1 MYKLRVLTYTTV
13 KLVRDDFI
21 RPFDCDEPP
30 SGFPAN
36 SMLFFR
42 CSSVN
47 LIFPSKRPAG
57 MCMLS
62 ASSEKS
68 KSHLAL
74 HAVRGDQSVK
84 FFLLRPRE
92 LSRKE
97 IVISNNKKYLT
108 FPKIDVQNRLKGSFR
123 CRARLARFQR
133 KHAR

>member
-21 RPFDCDEPP
+21 RPFDYDKPP

-47 LIFPSKRPAG
+47 LISPSKRPAG
-57 MCMLS
+57 VCMLS

-97 IVISNNKKYLT
+97 IVISNNKK
-108 FPKIDVQNRLKGSFR
+108 
-123 CRARLARFQR
+123 
-133 KHAR
+133 